1 MERHWSKNSSFCH
14 RKGEGSYTIFSYI
27 SNKKKM
33 EESLVNNLVAIDYTP
48 NIFLPI
54 SFLFLAFLCV
64 LINST
69 ILFKLLLKPKLW
81 TLVNLFLSL
90 LLGKIFFFRV
100 YIFFID

>member
-1 MERHWSKNSSFCH
+1 
-14 RKGEGSYTIFSYI
+14 
-27 SNKKKM
+27 M
-33 EESLVNNLVAIDYTP
+33 EESLVTNLVAIDYTP